1 VDALPDPDPTHP
13 GVVVLDVGEL
23 RHVAS
28 TALKQL
34 DRYEAKLSRSGG
46 AMVLTGVG
54 PAPRAV
60 LAKTGLL
67 ERIGEENVLPP
78 DPHLGGAL
86 EAGRRRGQARL
97 FELQAARSSVSQ

>member
-1 VDALPDPDPTHP
+1 MVDALPQPGPTRP
-13 GVVVLDVGEL
+13 GVVVLDVGDL

-34 DRYEAKLSRSGG
+34 DQYEAKLSRSGG
-46 AMVLTGVG
+46 ALVLAGVD
-54 PAPRAV
+54 PAAHAV

-86 EAGRRRGQARL
+86 QAGRFRGQAL
-97 FELQAARSSVSQ
+97 LAELRAARADDS